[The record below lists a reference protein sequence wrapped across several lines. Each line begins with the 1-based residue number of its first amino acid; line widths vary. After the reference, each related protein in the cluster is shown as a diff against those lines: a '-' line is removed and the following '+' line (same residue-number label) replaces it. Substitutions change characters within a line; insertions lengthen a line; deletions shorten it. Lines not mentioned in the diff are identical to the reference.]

1 MDARMQQPVPKQS
14 FLQRIRNEL
23 RQMHPAERR
32 LADFVLSFP
41 GELASYTASELA
53 RLANVSNATV
63 SRIVQRL
70 GYTNYE
76 EARRHVR
83 SEQMSGAALYRVV
96 SPADPP
102 DQTLHAHLQQIHANI
117 DRSFAAITLQEIDDV
132 AQAMLSAR
140 RVWIVGFRTSQSF
153 ATYLQWQVQQIIE
166 NTVSL
171 PHAGQTMAEHIASIG
186 REDCVIAY
194 GLRRQ
199 VRAFPLI
206 LSQIVK
212 TGAKTMV
219 VTDDDCERLGEV
231 TWHFRCQTAA
241 AGPLYSHVAVMALTD
256 LLATRVMEL
265 AGAKR
270 RGRLSAIETLHDAIE
285 EI

>member
-1 MDARMQQPVPKQS
+1 MKPDPSKS

-23 RQMHPAERR
+23 HQMHPTERR

-53 RLANVSNATV
+53 RLATVSNATV
-63 SRIVQRL
+63 SRFVQRL

-83 SEQMSGAALYRVV
+83 SEQTSGAALYRVV
-96 SPADPP
+96 SPSDPP
-102 DQTLHAHLQQIHANI
+102 EQILGAHLAQAHANI
-117 DRSFAAITLQEIDDV
+117 DRSFAAISLQEIDDV
-132 AQAMLSAR
+132 AETMLSAR
-140 RVWIVGFRTSQSF
+140 RVWIIGFRTSQSF
-153 ATYLQWQVQQIIE
+153 ATYLQWQVLQIIE
-166 NTVSL
+166 NAVSL
-171 PHAGQTMAEHIASIG
+171 PYSGQTLAEHVASIEK
-186 REDCVIAY
+186 EDCVIVF

-199 VRAFPLI
+199 VRGFPVL
-206 LSQIVK
+206 LEQIVK
-212 TGAKTMV
+212 TGARTML
-219 VTDDDCERLGEV
+219 VTDDDCERMDAV

-241 AGPLYSHVAVMALTD
+241 AGPLYNHVAVMALTD
-256 LLATRVMEL
+256 LLATRVMDF

-270 RGRLSAIETLHDAIE
+270 RRRLSTIETLHEAMD

>member
-1 MDARMQQPVPKQS
+1 MKPGPDKS
-14 FLQRIRNEL
+14 FLQRIRAEL
-23 RQMHPAERR
+23 HQMHPTERR

-63 SRIVQRL
+63 SRFVQRL
-70 GYTNYE
+70 GYMNYD

-83 SEQMSGAALYRVV
+83 SEQASGAAVYQVV
-96 SPADPP
+96 SSSDSPE
-102 DQTLHAHLQQIHANI
+102 QVLNTHLRQIYANI
-117 DRSFAAITLQEIDDV
+117 DRSFAAISLQEIDDV
-132 AQAMLSAR
+132 AEAMLAAR
-140 RVWIVGFRTSQSF
+140 RLWIIGFRTSQSF
-153 ATYLQWQVQQIIE
+153 ATYLQWQVVQIIG
-166 NTVSL
+166 NSVSL
-171 PHAGQTMAEHIASIG
+171 PYAGQTMAEHVASIEKG
-186 REDCVIAY
+186 DCVIAF

-199 VRAFPLI
+199 VRGFPI
-206 LSQIVK
+206 LLEQIIR
-212 TGAKTMV
+212 TGARIARI
-219 VTDDDCERLGEV
+219 TDDDKRKDAV

-256 LLATRVMEL
+256 MLATRVMDI

-270 RGRLSAIETLHDAIE
+270 RRRLSMIEALYDAMD

>member
-1 MDARMQQPVPKQS
+1 MKPGPDKS
-14 FLQRIRNEL
+14 FLQRIRAEL
-23 RQMHPAERR
+23 HQMHPTERR

-63 SRIVQRL
+63 SRFVQRL
-70 GYTNYE
+70 GYMNYD

-83 SEQMSGAALYRVV
+83 SEQASGAAVYQVV
-96 SPADPP
+96 SSSDSPE
-102 DQTLHAHLQQIHANI
+102 QVLNTHLRQIYANI
-117 DRSFAAITLQEIDDV
+117 DRSFAAISLQEIDDV
-132 AQAMLSAR
+132 AEAMLAAR
-140 RVWIVGFRTSQSF
+140 RLWIIGFRTSQSF
-153 ATYLQWQVQQIIE
+153 ATYLQWQVVQIIG
-166 NTVSL
+166 NSVSL
-171 PHAGQTMAEHIASIG
+171 PYAGQTMAEHVASIEKG
-186 REDCVIAY
+186 DCVIAF

-199 VRAFPLI
+199 VRGFPI
-206 LSQIVK
+206 LLEQIIR
-212 TGAKTMV
+212 TGARIALI
-219 VTDDDCERLGEV
+219 TDDDKRKDAV

-256 LLATRVMEL
+256 MLATRVMDI

-270 RGRLSAIETLHDAIE
+270 RRRLSMIEALYDAMD